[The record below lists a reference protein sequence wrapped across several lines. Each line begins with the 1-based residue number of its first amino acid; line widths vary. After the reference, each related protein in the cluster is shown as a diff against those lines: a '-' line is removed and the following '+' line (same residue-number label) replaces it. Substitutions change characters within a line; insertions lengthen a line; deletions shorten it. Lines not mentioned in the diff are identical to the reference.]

1 MKQFLAKKNLKIIE
15 FKEDND
21 VDTDDEQV
29 ELEIQRSN
37 NALLEFMKKIEKDK
51 DYLKKSLNRK
61 LKE

>member
-1 MKQFLAKKNLKIIE
+1 MKQFLARKNLKIIE